1 MDFPVQARTRFLL
14 IRYYPNQHSDVA
26 LSLHHALLHLKEYLS
41 DYCQSYPNKFNII
54 NSGRFFYFIDDHI
67 IFEIV
72 FDKQTVLNF
81 FQTALL

>member
-41 DYCQSYPNKFNII
+41 DYCQSYPNQ
-54 NSGRFFYFIDDHI
+54 
-67 IFEIV
+67 V
-72 FDKQTVLNF
+72 
-81 FQTALL
+81 